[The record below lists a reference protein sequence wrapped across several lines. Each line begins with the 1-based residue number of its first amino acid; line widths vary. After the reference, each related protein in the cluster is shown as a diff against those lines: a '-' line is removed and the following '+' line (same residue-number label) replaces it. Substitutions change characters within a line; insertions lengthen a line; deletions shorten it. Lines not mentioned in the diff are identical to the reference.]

1 MIQRYSHTLWAFI
14 RARYLALTLRSPAA
28 IARYHDRR
36 IRRLIGDSL
45 PRFPFYRRNLEG
57 GFAALPIMDKA
68 GLMANFAGC
77 NLGGYSAEFVLQ
89 SLGKGR
95 SEADGF
101 HFGQSTGTSGNRGV
115 YVISERERFIWLG
128 TILAK
133 TLPDALWRQHR
144 VAIALPGMSSLYGS
158 ASAGSRIR
166 LAFYDTADGIEAW
179 EDALVEFN
187 PDTIVASPKVLRH
200 LAERGKLPARGIFS
214 GAEVLDPLDR
224 AVIEDATGRTVREI
238 YMATE
243 GLFGVS
249 CPHGALHL
257 AEDVVHF
264 EWEDAPGGGTLKTP
278 IVTDFTR
285 TAQAMVRY
293 RMNDLLELSNE
304 PCPCGSAF
312 QRVEAVH
319 GRADDIFMLA
329 NRSGAIVTVT
339 PDVVR
344 NAIVDAH
351 PGIADFRAVQ
361 TGSAAIAITLVGAE
375 GEIASRARAA
385 LERRLEHLGI
395 TAEIVLHDGIEVPF
409 DRKLRRVRRDWSPG

>member
-1 MIQRYSHTLWAFI
+1 LVAF
-14 RARYLALTLRSPAA
+14 
-28 IARYHDRR
+28 D
-36 IRRLIGDSL
+36 
-45 PRFPFYRRNLEG
+45 
-57 GFAALPIMDKA
+57 
-68 GLMANFAGC
+68 
-77 NLGGYSAEFVLQ
+77 
-89 SLGKGR
+89 
-95 SEADGF
+95 
-101 HFGQSTGTSGNRGV
+101 
-115 YVISERERFIWLG
+115 
-128 TILAK
+128 
-133 TLPDALWRQHR
+133 
-144 VAIALPGMSSLYGS
+144 
-158 ASAGSRIR
+158 
-166 LAFYDTADGIEAW
+166 
-179 EDALVEFN
+179 

-200 LAERGKLPARGIFS
+200 LAERRKLPARGIFS

-224 AVIEDATGRTVREI
+224 AVIEGTTGRTVREI

-249 CPHGALHL
+249 CRHGALHL

-264 EWEDAPGGGTLKTP
+264 EWEDAPGDGSLKTP

-312 QRVEAVH
+312 QRVKAVH
-319 GRADDIFMLA
+319 GRADDVFMLA

-361 TGSAAIAITLVGAE
+361 TGPAAIAISLVGAE
-375 GEIASRARAA
+375 GDIASRARAA

-395 TAEIVLHDGIEVPF
+395 IAEIVVHEGIAVPF

>member
-1 MIQRYSHTLWAFI
+1 MIQRYLYTLGAFMK
-14 RARYLALTLRSPAA
+14 ARYLAATLRSSAA
-28 IARYHDRR
+28 IARHHDRR
-36 IRRLIGDSL
+36 IRHLIEDSL
-45 PRFPFYRRNLEG
+45 PRFPFYRTHLKG

-68 GLMANFAGC
+68 QLMANFAEC
-77 NLGGYSAEFVLQ
+77 NLSGRSAAFVRQ
-89 SLGKGR
+89 SLAEGR
-95 SEADGF
+95 GEADGL

-158 ASAGSRIR
+158 ASTGSRIR

-179 EDALVEFN
+179 EDALLRFD
-187 PDTIVASPKVLRH
+187 PDTVVASPKVLRH
-200 LAERGKLPARGIFS
+200 LAERGKLPARSIFS

-264 EWEDAPGGGTLKTP
+264 EWEDAPGYGALKTP

-285 TAQAMVRY
+285 SAQAMVRY
-293 RMNDLLELSNE
+293 RMNDLLELSDE
-304 PCPCGSAF
+304 PCSCGSAF
-312 QRVEAVH
+312 KRVKAVH
-319 GRADDIFMLA
+319 GRADDIFLLA
-329 NRSGAIVTVT
+329 NSSGAIVTVT

-344 NAIVDAH
+344 NAIIDAH
-351 PGIADFRAVQ
+351 PGINDFRAVQ
-361 TGSAAIAITLVGAE
+361 TGPTSVAITVGGA
-375 GEIASRARAA
+375 GRDMANLARAA
-385 LERRLEHLGI
+385 VLRKLAHLGV
-395 TAEIVLHDGIEVPF
+395 TADVVVQDDMAVPF
-409 DRKLRRVRRDWSPG
+409 DRKLRRVRREWSPT